1 MIPARSRALIVDDES
16 SICDSLQMK
25 IRQSS
30 AATVDVAGSAADGV
44 KHLMRAKYALIF
56 VDLDLIR
63 GSFGDC
69 VRSIRP
75 QPITI
80 GMTAAAD
87 FEIDVRDASLVHAVI
102 RKPADLERIANVAV
116 GILQTPQR
124 K

>member
-16 SICDSLQMK
+16 STRDSLQSK

-30 AATVDVAGSAADGV
+30 TATVDVAGNAADGV

-63 GSFGDC
+63 GSFADC
-69 VRSIRP
+69 VRSISP

-87 FEIDVRDASLVHAVI
+87 FEIDARDAGLIHAVI
-102 RKPADLERIANVAV
+102 RKPADLERIANVAL
-116 GILQTPQR
+116 GILQSPQR
-124 K
+124 R

>member
-1 MIPARSRALIVDDES
+1 MTDSLGRALIVDDES
-16 SICDSLQMK
+16 STRDSLQSK
-25 IRQSS
+25 IRQEST
-30 AATVDVAGSAADGV
+30 ATVDVAGNAADGV
-44 KHLMRAKYALIF
+44 KHLMGAKYALIF

-87 FEIDVRDASLVHAVI
+87 FEIDVRDAALVHAVI
-102 RKPADLERIANVAV
+102 RKPEDLERIANVAV
-116 GILQTPQR
+116 GILQTAQR
-124 K
+124 R

>member
-1 MIPARSRALIVDDES
+1 MTDSSSRALIVDDES
-16 SICDSLQMK
+16 STRDSLQSK
-25 IRQSS
+25 IRQAST
-30 AATVDVAGSAADGV
+30 ATVDVAGNAADGV

-87 FEIDVRDASLVHAVI
+87 FEIDVRDAGLIHAVV

-116 GILQTPQR
+116 GILQSPQR
-124 K
+124 R